1 MECIRDPE
9 IATYEFDEI
18 EKNGW
23 IAQVR
28 VARAFYYLQLIKR
41 YGGVPL
47 IDTPYETNHD
57 FLKIS
62 VLVLRSVLILLSQ
75 NVMQH

>member
-1 MECIRDPE
+1 M
-9 IATYEFDEI
+9 
-18 EKNGW
+18 
-23 IAQVR
+23 R
-28 VARAFYYLQLIKR
+28 VARGFYYLQLIKR

-57 FLKIS
+57 FSKDKRASFEECADFIIS
-62 VLVLRSVLILLSQ
+62 K